1 MTDVGKH
8 PDAPRQWSHA
18 HLSKIERAKEWPK
31 EDLVAWYEEVCGAAP
46 GSLLTLYRD
55 AVGDTSIVPP
65 EPIAREMRQWIDE
78 RVEVHVDLSAP
89 TIVVTEQRDIV
100 AVGDGLDRHL
110 LLIESDT
117 PFHEDSLAVI
127 GGGEIAGPPVWQVGA
142 VAAVPIRLPRTYV
155 SGDWHRVT
163 VRFAIE
169 PSAAA
174 RSAATIFARHRHTRD
189 AVVSL
194 RFPAGATP
202 TVWRIENA
210 YSEEV
215 EAAFNPL
222 ATAAV
227 SSLIPNARQVTVD
240 GNGEVSARFRPVRP
254 GLEFGLGWR

>member
-46 GSLLTLYRD
+46 GSLLALYRD
-55 AVGDTSIVPP
+55 AIGDTSVVPP
-65 EPIAREMRQWIDE
+65 EHIAREMRQWIDE
-78 RVEVHVDLSAP
+78 RLEVHVDLSTP
-89 TIVVTEQRDIV
+89 LIVVTEQRDIV
-100 AVGDGLDRHL
+100 AQADQLDRHL

-117 PFHEDSLAVI
+117 PFGEHSLEVLV
-127 GGGEIAGPPVWQVGA
+127 GGEIGGPPLWQVGS
-142 VAAVPIRLPRTYV
+142 VAAVPIRLPRAYA

-163 VRFAIE
+163 VRFSIE
-169 PSAAA
+169 PSATA
-174 RSAATIFARHRHTRD
+174 RNAATVFARNRHTRD

-194 RFPAGATP
+194 RFPSGATP
-202 TVWRIENA
+202 KVWRIENA

-215 EAAFNPL
+215 HAAFNPK
-222 ATAAV
+222 ATASVTSLLPHARRVAV
-227 SSLIPNARQVTVD
+227 DRH
-240 GNGEVSARFRPVRP
+240 GEVSARFRPVRP